1 MQTDPLDHAL
11 ELLERR
17 YGLVAVH
24 KGLVPRQ
31 TLKRVLREHSAATKE
46 GASLSVWDLL
56 RNEGFMTDAEM
67 GKVLPATVSA
77 ASVEEK
83 QTTDLKDTQSTG
95 KETDSSKNAKAALER
110 VAPVRRETGFALTV
124 APDDMTALIQVK
136 AGGLDGNTLDE
147 LKGVLAEH
155 EITHGVVADEI
166 LTEFIAANTPGA
178 ELVVAK
184 GTLPKQGQPD
194 QLLCHFDTDPHR
206 IGTLLEDG
214 TMDWKDRGEIPQA
227 SEGDLLAEIK
237 AGKPGKTGVD
247 VHSLVVAPEEIKKLR
262 VRAGKGARFDEDGT
276 KIYAARDGQPYL
288 SLENQVTVLPVLKIQ
303 GDVGIETGHVQFD
316 GHVEVPGSVQVGYK
330 VRAESLAANEIHS
343 DDVEVCG
350 DVNVRGGVYGARIK
364 AGGNFKA
371 HHVNRSFLLVQGDIA
386 IKKELVDSKAEA
398 GGRCMVDCGVIL
410 SSEVSAAKGIS
421 SGDIGSET
429 AKDCFLQVGKDPW
442 IKEAIAERRNLLKE
456 NEASREDL
464 EKKIEV
470 LVTRGDSVTTEL
482 GEIAQVQ
489 DKNMVAQREMQEKI
503 KKEKR
508 LPTAKE
514 QVLIKTCARKV
525 AEIDETV
532 ARLMGEEEE
541 IEAQL
546 SRCKAD
552 SKTSKDEIERLN
564 LEINSLT
571 AAAKANPSHTQI
583 RITGRI
589 YEHTDIKGF
598 HAHLVMK
605 ETISRCVISEKL
617 DSDPNSDRKWYMAIS
632 SL

>member
-1 MQTDPLDHAL
+1 METNTLEQAL
-11 ELLERR
+11 ELLDRR

-31 TLKRVLREHSAATKE
+31 AFKRVIREYTSRTNE
-46 GASLSVWDLL
+46 GASVSVWDLL
-56 RNEGFMTDAEM
+56 RKEGFLTEAEVD
-67 GKVLPATVSA
+67 KVLPAAISTASDDEKTTADSEEAKKPMVEAAPAAAETGVSLTVSA
-77 ASVEEK
+77 DEM
-83 QTTDLKDTQSTG
+83 
-95 KETDSSKNAKAALER
+95 KA
-110 VAPVRRETGFALTV
+110 V
-124 APDDMTALIQVK
+124 IQAK
-136 AGGLDGNTLDE
+136 AGGLDNLALAE
-147 LKGVLAEH
+147 LKAFLTEH
-155 EITHGVVADEI
+155 EVTHGVVADEI
-166 LTEFIAANTPGA
+166 LTEFIAVNAPGA
-178 ELVVAK
+178 ELIVAN
-184 GTLPKQGQPD
+184 GTSPEPGQPD
-194 QLLCHFDTDPHR
+194 QLQCHFDTDPHR

-227 SEGDLLAEIK
+227 NEGDLLAEIK
-237 AGKPGKTGVD
+237 AGRPGKPGVNVFGHVI
-247 VHSLVVAPEEIKKLR
+247 APEDSKKLR
-262 VRAGKGARFDEDGT
+262 VRAGKGARFDGEGT

-288 SLENQVTVLPVLKIQ
+288 SLENQVTVLPVLKVQ

-316 GHVEVPGSVQVGYK
+316 GHVEVPGAIQTGYQ
-330 VRAESLAANEIHS
+330 VRAESLAATEIHS
-343 DDVEVCG
+343 DDVEVSG

-371 HHVNRSFLLVQGDIA
+371 HHVNRSALLVQGDIA

-398 GGRCMVDCGVIL
+398 GGRCLVDGGVIL

-421 SGDIGSET
+421 SGDIGSES
-429 AKDCFLQVGKDPW
+429 AKDSFLQVGKDPW

-456 NEASREDL
+456 NQARREDL
-464 EKKIEV
+464 EKKIEA
-470 LVTRGDSVTTEL
+470 LVARRDSVTTEL

-489 DKNMVAQREMQEKI
+489 DKNMVAQRELQEKI

-514 QVLIKTCARKV
+514 QVLIKACGRKV
-525 AEIDETV
+525 ADIDETV

-541 IEAQL
+541 IEANL

-552 SKTSKDEIERLN
+552 SKTSKDEIERLD
-564 LEINSLT
+564 LEIDSLT

-605 ETISRCVISEKL
+605 ETISRCVLSEKL
-617 DSDPNSDRKWYMAIS
+617 DSDPNSDRKWYMAIA